1 MRPYKIEV
9 YVYAESEDEAM
20 TAQKAMRNFVRS
32 KYDMG
37 ILVTAGRLTDAL
49 TRFKDN
55 VFVNQF
61 LK

>member
-1 MRPYKIEV
+1 
-9 YVYAESEDEAM
+9 M
-20 TAQKAMRNFVRS
+20 TAQKAMRDFVRS
-32 KYDMG
+32 KYDKG

-49 TRFKDN
+49 TRFRDN

>member
-1 MRPYKIEV
+1 MKPYKIEV

-20 TAQKAMRNFVRS
+20 AAQKAMRDFVRS
-32 KYDMG
+32 RYEKG